1 MKCEQIP
8 LPELIRGELHGE
20 SAAQVEAHI
29 ESCPRCRE
37 RARIMALFEVSEQSA
52 SVPRRPLRRAMAL
65 AATVLLTAILLVLA
79 LQHSGPD
86 PLRNDPAASWAT
98 DHPYPFVG
106 LRVRESPSL
115 PSEERRRAFAA
126 YVQGDYETAVQHFMQ
141 VAIDPEIALY
151 LGVSLYLTDNPH
163 AATPYLREAA
173 GSESWRQPGQ
183 WYLANALLK
192 NGKIGPARE
201 QLELLVR
208 QKGEFEGQAQRLL
221 EQLGTLS
228 ERDP

>member
-8 LPELIRGELHGE
+8 LPELIRGELREE

-37 RARIMALFEVSEQSA
+37 RARIMAVFEVSDRPA
-52 SVPRRPLRRAMAL
+52 SGPRLPLRRALAL
-65 AATVLLTAILLVLA
+65 AASVFLTAVLLVLA
-79 LQHSGPD
+79 LQHSGLD
-86 PLRNDPAASWAT
+86 ALHNDPPASWAT

-106 LRVRESPSL
+106 LSVRESPSL
-115 PSEERRRAFAA
+115 PSEERRRAFAS
-126 YVQGDYETAVQHFMQ
+126 YVQGDYEAAVQHFMR
-141 VAIDPEIALY
+141 VPIDPEIALY
-151 LGVSLYLTDNPH
+151 LGVSLYLTDNPN

-173 GSESWRQPGQ
+173 ASESWRRPGQ

-192 NGKIGPARE
+192 DGKIGPARE
-201 QLELLVR
+201 QLELIVR
-208 QKGEFEGQAQRLL
+208 QRGEFEIQSRRLL
-221 EQLGTLS
+221 EQLGALS